1 LDSLIAVGFIFF
13 FRANPYQKIVQIL
26 GRILEPFM
34 EPNCVYAYGFGDAV
48 SQDISVFNLLEDED
62 SPCLDFKQ
70 GDHYFF
76 GIQIMIF
83 FLTDTAAKKKRQST
97 NV

>member
-1 LDSLIAVGFIFF
+1 
-13 FRANPYQKIVQIL
+13 
-26 GRILEPFM
+26 M

-70 GDHYFF
+70 GDQQFF
-76 GIQIMIF
+76 AFKQGDQQF
-83 FLTDTAAKKKRQST
+83 FAFKQGDQQFFCI
-97 NV
+97 

>member
-1 LDSLIAVGFIFF
+1 
-13 FRANPYQKIVQIL
+13 
-26 GRILEPFM
+26 M

-70 GDHYFF
+70 GDQNFWHLSKVNNLVLHLRKNYSFSALVRYLF
-76 GIQIMIF
+76 
-83 FLTDTAAKKKRQST
+83 

>member
-1 LDSLIAVGFIFF
+1 MLFSPLNLACMPKDYFSFSNHFFFF

-70 GDHYFF
+70 GDSTFF
-76 GIQIMIF
+76 ANQ
-83 FLTDTAAKKKRQST
+83 K
-97 NV
+97 